1 MIPTV
6 SIALQAGRPA
16 AAAGVPS
23 VSIAPPA
30 ANATT
35 AAPSPVRG
43 PGPQNAAVQGINP
56 FISELQNGDRGVGN
70 HPVDAGNS
78 AQLLVDTKQF
88 VPAVM
93 QDLKGAKSQI
103 NVTMFSWQDDGAGRE
118 IGDLLMRKAQAGVD
132 VNVVIDAFGS
142 RQWPLSRYK
151 GYIDQMKEAGV
162 HVVKNWRLNMPLVSD
177 DNTGVRATDHRKI
190 FEIDGKVAYL
200 GGMNLAK
207 KYDEWHDTMV
217 RIEGPAAARAG
228 AEVLGRSKD
237 LGGKVTAANEETLA
251 EGLRTN
257 VNRGSA
263 QVQIVGNSPKVE
275 LGASKEFFNLADKA
289 KERFWVLTPFIGSN
303 HEMIDK
309 LVETAQRGVD
319 VRLAV
324 PGPNKWKNGKYALKL
339 TRSYYSQL
347 AAGGV
352 KLYEQPQMSH
362 SKLWLS
368 DSTANIS
375 SVNIGDH
382 SAKMD
387 YEVGATINDPK
398 FVGQVEALFHRDFD
412 RSRAIP
418 TTEANS
424 YGMWEKVRKML
435 PVRI

>member
-1 MIPTV
+1 MIPTISIAPQGTCPVAAPGVPGV
-6 SIALQAGRPA
+6 SIGPNPFVTELQAGDR
-16 AAAGVPS
+16 
-23 VSIAPPA
+23 SIGH
-30 ANATT
+30 N
-35 AAPSPVRG
+35 PV
-43 PGPQNAAVQGINP
+43 
-56 FISELQNGDRGVGN
+56 ENGN
-70 HPVDAGNS
+70 T
-78 AQLLVDTKQF
+78 AQLLVDTRQF

-93 QDLKGAKSQI
+93 QDLRAARSQI
-103 NVTMFSWQDDGAGRE
+103 NATMFSWQDDGAGKE
-118 IGDLLMRKAQAGVD
+118 IGDLLMKKAQQGVD

-151 GYIDQMKEAGV
+151 GYIDQMKDAGV
-162 HVVKNWRLNMPLVSD
+162 HVLRNWRLDMPLVGD

-228 AEVLGRSKD
+228 AEVLGRFKD
-237 LGGKVTAANEETLA
+237 LGGTVSAQNAAILDEGLHTPVSQGTAA
-251 EGLRTN
+251 
-257 VNRGSA
+257 
-263 QVQIVGNSPKVE
+263 VQILGNSPKVE
-275 LGASKEFFNLADKA
+275 LDATREFFNLADKA
-289 KERFWVLTPFIGSN
+289 RDRFWVLTPFIGSN
-303 HEMIDK
+303 HAMIDK

-324 PGPNKWKNGKYALKL
+324 PGPNPWKNGKFALKL

-368 DSTANIS
+368 DNTANIS

-382 SAKMD
+382 SASMD
-387 YEVGATINDPK
+387 YEMSATINDPS
-398 FVGQVEALFHRDFD
+398 FVGQVESLFNRDFG
-412 RSRAIP
+412 RSRQIP
-418 TTEANS
+418 TAEANS
-424 YGMWEKVRKML
+424 YGMWEKLRGLL